1 MSDARGLILLRTH
14 FVDAGIAELAR
25 SYAAGGDY
33 DVMIAL
39 DETAGEI
46 DAHGCPKLSMSL
58 NSCVRLGLNVAFEAP
73 LSGFGMNPA
82 RTLSSALPSGTWTS
96 FWIYL
101 SVPPLAMV
109 LAAQA
114 YVGVRGNAAVRCC
127 KLHHRSDRPC
137 IFCGAKVTPE
147 F

>member
-58 NSCVRLGLNVAFEAP
+58 NSCVRLGLNVAFEAGLRIRVNVVWP
-73 LSGFGMNPA
+73 PAFGRDSPG
-82 RTLSSALPSGTWTS
+82 S
-96 FWIYL
+96 I
-101 SVPPLAMV
+101 PPLFA
-109 LAAQA
+109 
-114 YVGVRGNAAVRCC
+114 GV
-127 KLHHRSDRPC
+127 
-137 IFCGAKVTPE
+137 
-147 F
+147 